1 VKAAVEITIRM
12 LLEADKTV
20 DRKCIDRGI
29 SVLKG
34 EDVYL
39 PEIVTI
45 KEAMKATH
53 MSQSQLYNVARRGR
67 IARIVTGGGKGGGR
81 TQGFARES
89 FLRFLAG
96 ESGKTCDLR

>member
-1 VKAAVEITIRM
+1 MKAAVEITIRM
-12 LLEADKTV
+12 LLEADNTV

-34 EDVYL
+34 EDVHL
-39 PEIVTI
+39 LEIVTI

-53 MSQSQLYNVARRGR
+53 MSQSQLCYAARKGR
-67 IARIVTGGGKGGGR
+67 IARIVTGGKGGGR
-81 TQGFARES
+81 MQGFARES

-96 ESGKTCDLR
+96 ESDAVCERK